1 MALADRASNR
11 WFHSLRLRLLHSRKR
26 GTTATQNPRTFGKH
40 LHQWHCVVCGIEN
53 EVVRPSREAMNCRA
67 CRSTWRAR
75 AMALSVLEALGYMDL
90 SLNQVSS
97 DFSICGLG
105 VSDDPI
111 IAKHLYNK
119 FRYVNTFLHQVP
131 SLDLC
136 NVTDEYRGV
145 AQFVICSDVL
155 EHVPP
160 PVEKA
165 ISGLRSLVASG
176 GVAVIS
182 VPHVEEGKTE
192 EYYPGL
198 VEYEVREGRVY
209 WQDANGRK
217 HCDEMPEFHGGS
229 GLTLAFRL
237 WSLADLRTSLLQAG
251 FTSVSDM
258 TYNASLGVP
267 EIGPQHTVLIARA

>member
-1 MALADRASNR
+1 
-11 WFHSLRLRLLHSRKR
+11 
-26 GTTATQNPRTFGKH
+26 
-40 LHQWHCVVCGIEN
+40 
-53 EVVRPSREAMNCRA
+53 MNCRM
-67 CRSTWRAR
+67 CGSTWRAR
-75 AMALSVLEALGYMDL
+75 AMVLGVLEALGCSDMAL
-90 SLNQVSS
+90 GSVPKSPSLIGMGIS
-97 DFSICGLG
+97 DVPTIHR
-105 VSDDPI
+105 
-111 IAKHLYNK
+111 HLRKK
-119 FRYVNTFLHQVP
+119 FGYVNTHLHREP
-131 SLDLC
+131 KLDLC
-136 NVTDEYRGV
+136 NVTDDYRGV

-165 ISGLRSLVASG
+165 VSGLRSLVASG

-182 VPHVEEGKTE
+182 VPHIEGGKTE

-209 WQDANGRK
+209 WSDANGRK